1 MKGSKVPGYRATRR
15 RFMDSGKKVAD
26 TDARRT
32 VRRQAFEA
40 RPTVKHLP
48 NIITLSRVPILF
60 VIAGFL
66 ALSVPPGVRDAL
78 SVPASPDTAGVSWAA
93 SAAFVLFV
101 LGAVSDWLDGWVA
114 RRYNLVSNFG
124 KLMDALT
131 DKILNIGMFI
141 VLQAFGVF
149 PRWFTFL
156 VLLIL
161 MRELLITGLRLVAAG
176 KGIILAA
183 ERSGKI
189 KTVLQIVS
197 ISLLL
202 GVLAIRRDAWAIPA
216 RLGDWLEYAGF
227 VCFHVATLMTV
238 TSGAG
243 YLVKYW
249 DVFMGDAE
257 SAQDSEASRE

>member
-1 MKGSKVPGYRATRR
+1 M
-15 RFMDSGKKVAD
+15 
-26 TDARRT
+26 
-32 VRRQAFEA
+32 
-40 RPTVKHLP
+40 KHLP
-48 NIITLSRVPILF
+48 NLITLSRVPILF
-60 VIAGFL
+60 LIGAML
-66 ALSVPPGVRDAL
+66 ALAVPAHVRNAL
-78 SVPASPDTAGVSWAA
+78 EAPASPADAGMAWAA
-93 SAAFVLFV
+93 TAAFVLFV
-101 LGAVSDWLDGWVA
+101 IAAISDWLDGWVA
-114 RRYNLVSNFG
+114 RRYNVVSNFG

-131 DKILNIGMFI
+131 DKILNTGMFI
-141 VLQAFGVF
+141 VLQAFGAF

-183 ERSGKI
+183 ERSGKV

-197 ISLLL
+197 ISILL
-202 GVLAIRRDAWAIPA
+202 GVLASRRDAWGLPSAVEN
-216 RLGDWLEYAGF
+216 LFEQAGF
-227 VCFHVATLMTV
+227 VCFYVATLLTL

-257 SAQDSEASRE
+257 GGDNA

>member
-1 MKGSKVPGYRATRR
+1 M
-15 RFMDSGKKVAD
+15 
-26 TDARRT
+26 
-32 VRRQAFEA
+32 
-40 RPTVKHLP
+40 KHLP

-60 VIAGFL
+60 LVAALL
-66 ALSVPPGVRDAL
+66 ALAVPAQVRDAL
-78 SVPASPDTAGVSWAA
+78 AAPASPAEAGVKWAA
-93 SAAFVLFV
+93 TGAFVLFV
-101 LGAVSDWLDGWVA
+101 IAAISDWLDGWVA
-114 RRYNLVSNFG
+114 RRYNVVSNFG

-131 DKILNIGMFI
+131 DKILNTGMFI
-141 VLQAFGVF
+141 VLQAFGAF

-189 KTVLQIVS
+189 KTVLQIAS
-197 ISLLL
+197 ISILL
-202 GVLAIRRDAWAIPA
+202 GVLAARRDGWGLPA
-216 RLGDWLEYAGF
+216 NAEALIEQSGF
-227 VCFHVATLMTV
+227 ICFHAATLLTI

-249 DVFMGDAE
+249 DVFM
-257 SAQDSEASRE
+257 SEPDEKA